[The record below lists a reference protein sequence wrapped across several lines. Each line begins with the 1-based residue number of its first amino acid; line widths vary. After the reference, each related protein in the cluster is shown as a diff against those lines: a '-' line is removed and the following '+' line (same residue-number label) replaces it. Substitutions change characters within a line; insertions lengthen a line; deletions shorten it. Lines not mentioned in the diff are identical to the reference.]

1 MIIHEAQGY
10 REEVKALLAA
20 EKLPVAD
27 LPETLDNFFVA
38 IEQGLTI
45 GVAGLEVYEKMGLLR
60 SVAVVTAKRDLGVAG
75 KLLEHIEAT
84 CKKNGIISIY
94 LLTET
99 APRYFKKKGF
109 VQIDRAEV
117 PVEIQQSTEFSLVCP
132 VSAIV
137 MKKLLK

>member
-1 MIIHEAQGY
+1 MIINEAQAY
-10 REEVKALLAA
+10 RNEVKVLLAA

-27 LPETLDNFFVA
+27 LTDTLNNFIVA
-38 IEQGLTI
+38 VQQGLVI
-45 GVAGLEVYEKMGLLR
+45 GVAGLEAYGKLGLLR
-60 SVAVVTAKRDLGVAG
+60 SMAVVAKHRNLGIAG
-75 KLLEHIEAT
+75 KLLDRIEAT
-84 CKKNGIISIY
+84 CKRKGIKSIY

-99 APRYFKKKGF
+99 APGYFEKKGF
-109 VQIDRAEV
+109 IQIDRAEV